1 MTVHPAQILILLSLG
16 LGALVILLTAV
27 YLVYQ
32 LTRKQTV
39 QLARRGDGTDGSLLA
54 VSTPRWTR
62 KERWILATM
71 AALLLLCVLAGKYL
85 VKPFFSSALGMSA
98 RPSPVFSK
106 VKGSSGADLTVARY
120 GPGQGQGPTLL
131 FTHGWGADHED
142 WAYVIGSLKGQFPV
156 VAWDLPG
163 LGQSS
168 PASDYALKTLAGDLN
183 SVVSSIQ
190 GPVIIV
196 GHSIGGMLNIEYA
209 RQFPEKMGQQVRG
222 FAQVNTTYTNPVET
236 KKGAETSRK
245 LQKPVYEPLLHVV
258 TWTSPVAR
266 GLGWLAYRSGLA
278 HLQMAKQSFAGNET
292 WEQLDHMAS
301 YGYRSSPG
309 VIAQGVL
316 GMLQWDG
323 SDVLK
328 TMSVPT
334 LIVSGNEDVTTLPV
348 ASDRMEREIPQ
359 ARRISVSGAAHLG
372 PVERHDVYAEAIKTF
387 AAGLK

>member
-209 RQFPEKMGQQVRG
+209 G
-222 FAQVNTTYTNPVET
+222 YS
-236 KKGAETSRK
+236 SR
-245 LQKPVYEPLLHVV
+245 
-258 TWTSPVAR
+258 R
-266 GLGWLAYRSGLA
+266 
-278 HLQMAKQSFAGNET
+278 
-292 WEQLDHMAS
+292 
-301 YGYRSSPG
+301 
-309 VIAQGVL
+309 
-316 GMLQWDG
+316 
-323 SDVLK
+323 
-328 TMSVPT
+328 
-334 LIVSGNEDVTTLPV
+334 
-348 ASDRMEREIPQ
+348 
-359 ARRISVSGAAHLG
+359 
-372 PVERHDVYAEAIKTF
+372 
-387 AAGLK
+387 

>member
-1 MTVHPAQILILLSLG
+1 MTVHPVQILILLSLG
-16 LGALVILLTAV
+16 LGALMILLTAA

-39 QLARRGDGTDGSLLA
+39 QVARRSDGTNGSLVA
-54 VSTPRWTR
+54 VSTARWTR
-62 KERWILATM
+62 KERWVLATI
-71 AALLLLCVLAGKYL
+71 AALMLLWVFAGKYL
-85 VKPFFSSALGMSA
+85 VQPFFINAPSSSAKLTSA
-98 RPSPVFSK
+98 YSK
-106 VKGSSGADLTVARY
+106 VKGSSGADLTVVRY
-120 GPGQGQGPTLL
+120 GPGQGPTLL

-142 WAYVIGSLKGQFPV
+142 WAYVIGSLKNQFPV

-168 PASDYALKTLAGDLN
+168 PAPDYALKTLAGDLN

-236 KKGAETSRK
+236 KKGAETSRM
-245 LQKPVYEPLLHVV
+245 LQKPVYEPLLHIV

-292 WEQLDHMAS
+292 WEQLDHMAG
-301 YGYRSSPG
+301 YAYRSSPG

-316 GMLQWDG
+316 GMLHWDG
-323 SDVLK
+323 SDVLSK
-328 TMSVPT
+328 MSVPT
-334 LIVSGNEDVTTLPV
+334 LIMSGNEDVTTLPV
-348 ASDRMEREIPQ
+348 ASDRMEREIPKAQ
-359 ARRISVSGAAHLG
+359 RIAVSGAAHLG
-372 PVERHDVYAEAIKTF
+372 PVERHELYAEAIKTF
-387 AAGLK
+387 AAQVK